1 MKTALFDLDGVL
13 IDTEGQY
20 EAFWRKIGQDF
31 LVLRKTLKVCRWCK
45 STRLIFLA

>member
-13 IDTEGQY
+13 NDTEGQY

-31 LVLRKTLKVCRWCK
+31 LPKHPRFAPTTYL
-45 STRLIFLA
+45 